1 MSSHKVFT
9 TLQARYDNAM
19 PDEVPHNVQLHEDIT
34 AELASVAHHLYELMK
49 AIDSVHKLA
58 EGTQYE
64 DKLSYL
70 MYQLDT
76 DTAQYEIEEF

>member
-1 MSSHKVFT
+1 MSKVFN

-19 PDEVPHNVQLHEDIT
+19 PDEVPPNVQLHEDIT
-34 AELASVAHHLYELMK
+34 QELGEVYNLLFNLKSS
-49 AIDSVHKLA
+49 IDRIHKLA

>member
-1 MSSHKVFT
+1 MSKVFN

-19 PDEVPHNVQLHEDIT
+19 PNEVSPNVQLHEDIT
-34 AELASVAHHLYELMK
+34 AELDKVSDLLSNLTQ

-64 DKLSYL
+64 SKLSYL

-76 DTAQYEIEEF
+76 DNAQTEIEEF